1 MHVVP
6 RQRDPPDSQ
15 RQTKPRRDRTELAPK
30 STLHCPI
37 CGHQSPADGD
47 WLRRVGPTVGR
58 AAVPVSNPV
67 VGRGVALVCP
77 DCESVVT
84 VRRR

>member
-1 MHVVP
+1 MNAIP
-6 RQRDPPDSQ
+6 RTQEPPDS
-15 RQTKPRRDRTELAPK
+15 RQQPRDGHESATTLTKT
-30 STLHCPI
+30 TLFCPI
-37 CGHQSPADGD
+37 CGHESSADGD

-58 AAVPVSNPV
+58 EQTPVSNGV

-77 DCESVVT
+77 ECDTVVT

>member
-1 MHVVP
+1 MQLLP
-6 RQRDPPDSQ
+6 RQRAPPDSQ
-15 RQTKPRRDRTELAPK
+15 RQRTARTERTTAVPK

-58 AAVPVSNPV
+58 DAVPVSNSI

-77 DCESVVT
+77 DCETVVT